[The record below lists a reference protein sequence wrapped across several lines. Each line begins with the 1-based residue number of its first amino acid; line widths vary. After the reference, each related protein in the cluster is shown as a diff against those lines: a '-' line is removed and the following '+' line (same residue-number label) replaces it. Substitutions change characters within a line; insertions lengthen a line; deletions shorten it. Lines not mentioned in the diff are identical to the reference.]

1 MCTSLSGP
9 TCLWTALPAWLPGS
23 AHALRFVLR
32 MTANAVTSSRYNVRV
47 RWRMLKDGWLNG
59 KSMGSSLGR
68 LLPPNRA
75 LERNARPAA
84 SECAALLQ
92 EPGRRVVHSRGG
104 TCVLALVPVL
114 RPRFLGTRGDVIAEL
129 AFWARR
135 TPCGRERSSLCCA
148 CVALDATASGR
159 STSSLGLAIRRRPA

>member
-1 MCTSLSGP
+1 MRSKSGGSPMDCRALQGHRNALQFHVRREAVVAWSELCTSLSGP

-47 RWRMLKDGWLNG
+47 RWRMSKDGWLNG

-68 LLPPNRA
+68 LPPANHA

-84 SECAALLQ
+84 S
-92 EPGRRVVHSRGG
+92 V
-104 TCVLALVPVL
+104 
-114 RPRFLGTRGDVIAEL
+114 
-129 AFWARR
+129 
-135 TPCGRERSSLCCA
+135 
-148 CVALDATASGR
+148 
-159 STSSLGLAIRRRPA
+159 RPAAPHVAHCDR